1 MSSKKQFDVKLKSL
15 RNTEKMARTM
25 KLVAMSKLYRSQE
38 NQRRAKFY
46 AQNLQELIRRLA
58 ATVDSAIHPL
68 FVARPSVKNVLILV
82 MTSDKGLCGSFN
94 NSLCK
99 GVRIWIENNKGK
111 YQQIDLSFCG
121 KRGWMFFR
129 KLVNVRT
136 YYEGVTA
143 RPDFTAAKKIG
154 TDVSEDFLN
163 GRYDEVYLAY
173 NIYHSPLSQT
183 ATFEKILPVEPQE
196 LVTGGKKIPTPY
208 IFEPPEKEL
217 FEFLVPKYMF
227 FKIYYALLENAAGE
241 HAARMTAMDSAS
253 KNAKELIDHYTL
265 LRNRARQAAI
275 TKELIEIVSGAEAL
289 KG

>member
-38 NQRRAKFY
+38 NQRRAKAY
-46 AQNLQELIRRLA
+46 AHSLQDLIRRLA
-58 ATVDSAIHPL
+58 ATLETDAHAL
-68 FVARPSVKNVLILV
+68 FTTRTPVQRVLILV
-82 MTSDKGLCGSFN
+82 LTSDKGLCGSFN

-99 GVRIWIENNKGK
+99 DVRIWIEQNKDK
-111 YQQIDLSFCG
+111 YQQIDMSFCG

-129 KLVNVRT
+129 KGITVKN
-136 YYEGVTA
+136 YYEGATVKPNFSIATQ
-143 RPDFTAAKKIG
+143 IG
-154 TDVSEDFLN
+154 TDVSGNFLK
-163 GRYDEVYLAY
+163 GHYDEAYIAY
-173 NIYHSPLSQT
+173 NIYHSPLSQS
-183 ATFEKILPVEPQE
+183 ATFEKILPIAKQE
-196 LVTGGKKIPTPY
+196 LTSSAPKFSPQY
-208 IFEPPEKEL
+208 IFEPRGKKL
-217 FEFLVPKYMF
+217 LEFLVPKYMH

-253 KNAKELIDHYTL
+253 KNARDLIAHYTL

-289 KG
+289 KN

>member
-25 KLVAMSKLYRSQE
+25 KLVAMSKLYRAQE
-38 NQRRAKFY
+38 NQRRAKTY
-46 AQNLQELIRRLA
+46 AQSLQDLIRRLA
-58 ATVDSAIHPL
+58 AALETDAHPL
-68 FVARPSVKNVLILV
+68 FTTRTPAQKVLILV

-99 GVRIWIENNKGK
+99 DVSVWINQNKDK
-111 YQQIDLSFCG
+111 YRQIDMSFCG

-129 KLVNVRT
+129 RATTIRN
-136 YYEGVTA
+136 YYEGA
-143 RPDFTAAKKIG
+143 AAKPNFSIAAKIG
-154 TDVSEDFLN
+154 EDVSGDFLSSH
-163 GRYDEVYLAY
+163 YDEVYLAY
-173 NIYHSPLSQT
+173 NIYHSPLSQS
-183 ATFEKILPVEPQE
+183 AAFEKILPVPKQE
-196 LVTGGKKIPTPY
+196 LIAAGKSFSTQY
-208 IFEPPEKEL
+208 IFEPKGKKL
-217 FEFLVPKYMF
+217 LEFLVPKYLY

-253 KNAKELIDHYTL
+253 KNAKDLIAHYTL